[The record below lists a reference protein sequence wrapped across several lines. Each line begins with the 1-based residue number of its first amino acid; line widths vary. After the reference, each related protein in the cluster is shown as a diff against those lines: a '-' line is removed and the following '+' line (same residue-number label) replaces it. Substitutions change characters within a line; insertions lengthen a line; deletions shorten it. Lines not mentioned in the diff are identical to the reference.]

1 MKRLIPAISA
11 ILLLTLAT
19 AQAQFSLS
27 GEVNAR
33 SEFRNGFKKPI
44 SENLDPAFF
53 TEQRTRLY
61 ANYKT
66 DEYEVNIA
74 LQDIRMWG
82 ADGIVDKTYGGSF
95 GISEAWARYYMS
107 QKLSFKFGRQM
118 ISYDNQRMFG
128 GLEWAMQ
135 GLRHD
140 AALLMYEDTLGL
152 KIHAGVAYNQNP
164 ATGSEPVRLTG
175 TYYPPF
181 TGNGAYHATG
191 NYKHM
196 EFAYLNKEFDAGS
209 LSVYLINDARQYGLE
224 DSVANRQTYG
234 LMGMKKLGSVSLNG
248 EFFYQGGKFA
258 LSDLSAYM
266 FSVSATMKTSATP
279 LTLGY
284 DHLSGQDPNSSKNTT
299 FAPLFGTNHALY
311 GFMDYFYVGNGNSNA
326 GLQDLYLKTKFKLGK
341 GALLG
346 HVHYFMTASTVYET
360 DGVTEASASLGT
372 ELDLVYVRPLG
383 KVGTFK
389 LGYSQMFA
397 NDTMDLIKG
406 TPGSK
411 SLNNWAWAQ
420 LVIKPKFL

>member
-1 MKRLIPAISA
+1 MKKLIPALSA
-11 ILLLTLAT
+11 FILTLTT

-27 GEVNAR
+27 AEVNAR

-44 SENLDPAFF
+44 TENLDPAFF

-61 ANYKT
+61 ANYVA

-95 GISEAWARYYMS
+95 GIAEAWARYYMTD
-107 QKLSFKFGRQM
+107 KLSVKFGRQM

-140 AALLMYEDTLGL
+140 AALFMYEDSLGL
-152 KIHAGVAYNQNP
+152 KVHAGLAYNQNP
-164 ATGSEPVRLTG
+164 ATGGEPVRLTG
-175 TYYPPF
+175 TYYPSF
-181 TGNGAYHATG
+181 TGNGPYHATG

-196 EFAYLNKEFDAGS
+196 EFAYLNKTFEKGS
-209 LSVYLINDARQYGLE
+209 LSAYLINDARQYGLE

-234 LMGMKKLGSVSLNG
+234 LIGMKKVGNVKLNA
-248 EFFYQGGKFA
+248 EFFYQGGKVA

-266 FSVSATMKTSATP
+266 FSLSATLKTSATP
-279 LTLGY
+279 LIIGY
-284 DHLSGQDPNSSKNTT
+284 DRLSGQDADSEKNTT
-299 FAPLFGTNHALY
+299 FAPLFGTNHAFY
-311 GFMDYFYVGNGNSNA
+311 GFMDYFYVGNGNSNS

-341 GALLG
+341 GAIMA
-346 HVHYFMTASTVYET
+346 HVHQFLSATTIYEA

-372 ELDLVYVRPLG
+372 ELDLVYVTPLG

-397 NDTMDLIKG
+397 SDSMDIIKDTAD
-406 TPGSK
+406 SK
-411 SLNNWAWAQ
+411 SMNNWAWAQ
-420 LVIKPKFL
+420 LIIKPKFL